1 MHTCELSTNPIVKTL
16 LPESNFS
23 SLLPL
28 VANAQEGDE
37 IKLEKRST
45 YLEHITY
52 ISFTLHID
60 FLKLLRV
67 VNVTTNDEIDEIKK
81 RVNDFLP
88 DDVDLSF
95 FHIIRIDY
103 CNNFVISS
111 YAERKLLF
119 DTIKKSSTKCNYLKS
134 EEDYDLGVYWKNNSR
149 HFQIYDKNHERSAKP
164 DSHGNHLPIEPWEKN
179 VVRKEMQ
186 LLRGHIKGKTNKEG
200 IAKDFDTWVNLRR
213 EADYL
218 SKSNSFIPKGDFWS
232 LKRAIEIVNSAPEKV
247 DGKEKYTESIKEK
260 LINLL
265 TVTAEGGLDAAKAT
279 VSRNTRKKYIALL
292 SDLDVNVL
300 TIPLNNKGIE
310 HLENFIFCEKPAP
323 VPAIPKKK

>member
-1 MHTCELSTNPIVKTL
+1 MHTCELSTNPIVKAL

-23 SLLPL
+23 SLQPL
-28 VANAQEGDE
+28 VVNAQEGDA
-37 IKLEKRST
+37 IKLEKKAT
-45 YLEHITY
+45 YLDHISY

-67 VNVTTNDEIDEIKK
+67 VNITTNDDIYKIKK
-81 RVNDFLP
+81 RINDFLP
-88 DDVDLSF
+88 EGVDLSF

-103 CNNFVISS
+103 CKNFIIPS

-134 EEDYDLGVYWKNNSR
+134 EKTYDLGVYWKNDSR
-149 HFQIYDKNHERSAKP
+149 HFQIYDKNHERSTKV
-164 DSHGNHLPIEPWEKN
+164 DSDGNPLPIEPWERN

-186 LLRGHIKGKTNKEG
+186 LLRGHIKRKTNKEG

-300 TIPLNNKGIE
+300 TIPPNNKGIE
-310 HLENFIFCEKPAP
+310 HLENFIFCEKPAS

>member
-67 VNVTTNDEIDEIKK
+67 VNITTNDEIDEIKK

-119 DTIKKSSTKCNYLKS
+119 DTIKKSSTKCNYLKN
-134 EEDYDLGVYWKNNSR
+134 EKDYDLGVYWKNNSR

-164 DSHGNHLPIEPWEKN
+164 DSHGNPLPIEPWEKN

-200 IAKDFDTWVNLRR
+200 VAKDFDTWVNLRR

-232 LKRAIEIVNSAPEKV
+232 LERAIEIVNSTPEIVNDK
-247 DGKEKYTESIKEK
+247 KKYTESIKEK
-260 LINLL
+260 LVNLL
-265 TVTAEGGLDAAKAT
+265 TITAAGGLDAAKAT
-279 VSRNTRKKYIALL
+279 ISRNSIKKYITLL
-292 SDLDVNVL
+292 SDLNVNVL
-300 TIPLNNKGIE
+300 TIPPNNKEIDY
-310 HLENFIFCEKPAP
+310 LENFIFCEKPVP